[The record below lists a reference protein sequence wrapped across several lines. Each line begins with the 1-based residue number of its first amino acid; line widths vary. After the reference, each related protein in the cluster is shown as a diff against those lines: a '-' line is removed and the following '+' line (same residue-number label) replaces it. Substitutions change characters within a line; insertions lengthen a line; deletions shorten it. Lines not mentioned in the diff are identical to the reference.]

1 MDSDSFVEPE
11 VAPVSATFSPQTL
24 AAASLLF
31 AVVVLGFV
39 LLCTRRKSR
48 SAGQHLLLVGPP
60 DAGKTAILS
69 SLAYKQTLPSHT
81 SLQTNSSVIALAGAK
96 KTVAVVDIPGH
107 PRLRNQLNEHV
118 SDAKAIAFVVDS
130 STISRNGPAVAEHLH
145 VVLNAITSLPPSQVL
160 PTLIILAH
168 KSDLVKAGSSSTTP
182 AAQAVNRV
190 KTILERELEKRRV
203 AQSGGVGVE
212 GLGEEGERTE
222 MGGLECTGEKGI
234 FQFDTWEGGE
244 VVFLGTSTKVADEK
258 SGLDS
263 LEEPATRKRHELYNP
278 TDDHFDEEEFNSTP
292 VPFGRTGG
300 GHGLFGAFGQSS
312 DSPTTTPTPGFDRGA
327 FFPSHSRGDSVAS
340 EDSGHS
346 ISTRYTSKTSTPFAH
361 STQSSI
367 AAPSGFTKK
376 TSFASIRAA
385 FKSGAKSS
393 DPPPVPH
400 IENQAYPALKN
411 PFNRSTTSL
420 NHTSR
425 NNSTVTTSPPYNRP
439 TTPGSNDG
447 RYTPRGSAPSR
458 TRGHGYAKSN
468 HSQTGSIFQ
477 YSDGG
482 SDYGNAAAY
491 SSSPPPVPR
500 MPQAFGAA
508 MRSETP
514 DYEEDKVVMDPKTPS
529 DYALHA
535 VFIRF
540 AASCEAKIDVFLKEP
555 FDHEPLL
562 ADFMGPGV
570 DPKFDDILDSLG
582 KIAQKHTKAVV
593 DSIMRWRRS
602 QTENVGSDVIRTHT
616 LSPSPAR
623 VRMNDVPALLNERKS
638 LASIYVM
645 CRALIAVLQS
655 ISKDALGET
664 MGYSLE
670 ETTFEQFRKP
680 DLKLLTQSANHR
692 TNAELYSTLL
702 GHLANIRFVSVTDRF
717 LAELGPVAQGQVP
730 KDLDM
735 KYENLVKGIN
745 HIQIKVWPPEA
756 FEEGAEF
763 LESLSKS
770 FVQAHGFRLKIAFA
784 DSLVKLLHPISKTA
798 QAETNNPQWAKAIEL
813 IYPRAREM
821 VTKPRYWNVAFPL
834 VITSLCAAP
843 QAYFLKNWI
852 SCFEMALSKV
862 KEKPYRIAVMN
873 GMLRLIWTYLYR
885 CQESA
890 STTQTKLDTVL
901 RHFFPATR
909 MAVYPADDHLEPFI
923 YIAHFVLSRHF
934 EFGRDFCLEL
944 MQEPTIA
951 SSGSL
956 GNQLAPERTAIAI
969 QAILLSIHAIERDS
983 PTPTWP
989 TSVDFAA
996 FPSWEDYP
1004 SSSEF
1009 VPAGFLSKPG
1019 MQTFF
1024 DRCGSALVTIA
1035 ITCSN
1040 AVGQMSIFDEQ
1051 WSYARVN
1058 PAYEESHNFVIRR
1071 HPEGGTIA
1079 YSNALV
1085 PQISM
1090 LQTCFQSWPRCLHPN
1105 LPMAD
1110 AVDMLVRGIVH
1121 IEPLVGEVATAALKR
1136 FMADPAAATVVMER
1150 MTNFLFNPEH
1160 ITREGSGLKLLIN
1173 SPSLLNLWASLVDTW
1188 VADLLNRTPEALSA
1202 DETAILDC
1210 CNEIESGSLFLLS
1223 SETWTVHLVGSK
1235 VVRLLGQ
1242 LVAKFA
1248 SEPLSPSD
1256 PPVSFLPIVELLH
1269 GKGGDKSYLKGFD
1282 ELLDKPELDR
1292 LEQWSQSKRVDVAL
1306 RIAESNNEQDRK
1318 IWRRVFPIF
1327 MRICMEHSQS
1337 SIAGFRDTVVAA
1349 ATKYHPTIAHVAGL
1363 SSRAPAGLPNRAP
1376 AALEKGGSRLV
1387 RDNKLYIDQWHHWV
1401 KILCSTATLSE
1412 PHRAMA
1418 QIGRDHSRAP
1428 SDVNFERERL
1438 STTRGLFRYL
1448 TPFLDSEYTPFRD
1461 AAVLCISAFPSNAYS
1476 QLLDD
1481 LSLLAGR
1488 QFYDDP
1494 RSKAGPTL
1502 TVDQNILT
1510 PRQYHEEKFRPAAA
1524 ALGDRTRRQE
1534 RLYSAVARIYYLT
1547 AHYLQLQRSAGR
1559 QAALA
1564 HVLKFVRNTQA
1575 FLTATDM
1582 RDNYSL
1588 QRLRRY
1594 FCGTVER
1601 LFDGLAGLAD
1611 SDRFIPPNMHLSL
1624 YRLCEEWCQFGP
1636 QPEGVKQ
1643 RLILMQRA
1651 AASPSSAE
1659 MDGTSSVKYFQSET
1673 LLLSYAS
1680 IGALASLCQKAYFPS
1695 DLSSE
1700 SPVDRTPPEFL
1711 RPLSPHGVLDRLA
1724 AVLAADHAPTKTRGK
1739 KALRA
1744 LLSANTNDTA
1754 LLDDSLRRAVV
1765 LSDKPTASA
1774 IFFEVISDIVCAGE
1788 NHAFSFAQVVC
1799 LGLSNLCHPHLVIRR
1814 NAFNMIEAIHQQTAG
1829 LLTMSQFEASAVS
1842 QAPGTYVHAHR
1853 LISDFLAGEH
1863 PDQAASIL
1871 IQFAHW
1877 LAPLHHVPSVA
1888 NIPLFLLQ
1896 SLELWISNIELMSE
1910 DKTSFSRQGHSA
1922 LYHLM
1927 GLMLRFGKS
1936 HSEQMT
1942 LLWSRLVEPP
1952 RQSNGHATVRFL
1964 LEQSHKVGS
1973 TVFIECAANIVA
1985 SLCQTT
1991 VGRQIFEE
1999 LCSVIEPA
2007 RMLPTIEHKLTF
2019 PDADDMELWAELDAL
2034 FANDEPKISLG
2045 SAQFAWLFLA
2055 DIALQRYWELKPQLP
2070 VLLHAVFAH
2079 LDHRIPFVRTRAQR
2093 MLFQILRSWVP
2104 GYDELPDRA
2113 SYPNRTTLKA
2123 TILRLEKEAEAM
2135 YWKEDE
2141 TGIDVEPKMKWL
2153 SGEVVRLM
2161 LPLCPKLP
2169 EVWGSLALYWGTSCS
2184 IRATAFRSLQIYRA
2198 IMVGVTSADLALL
2211 LGRLSNTIAGPDDN
2225 IKAFTT
2231 EILRTMQVMVPDL
2244 PTSMLP
2250 QMFWC
2255 ACASLST
2262 TGEHE
2267 FSQTV
2272 RIIERLLPRL
2282 KLDDPATSELLLSQQ
2297 PIGWKGP
2304 EYLQPALL
2312 TGLRSSTTFDATM
2325 KILRTLTKVK
2335 DDRFVDPT
2343 KGRVRD
2349 LYTLALPCCL
2359 HAMNPDAT
2367 SDAALKEFAENIS
2380 VLAEQEGRQ
2389 SIQKIMNSFAK
2400 GHFRTRDDFLRQSVA
2415 SLREHYGTDYWTEI
2429 VTLLLGLVLNRLR
2442 WLRVSAMQIL
2452 KVLFQQRETRNPVEL
2467 LGSELLMPLLRL
2479 LETDLA
2485 PQALEVLEEPM
2496 TMSGGLPA
2504 KHVLRMSMHSRPLP
2518 KDVNSV
2524 ATVFGVPEP
2533 SGWCVVQ
2540 AETLRATCRSN
2551 MMAVFD
2557 TCSMPTRP
2565 SRIDFEPELE
2575 ALAASS
2581 PMQEDLGGLVQNLH
2595 DLTTFFQD
2603 DERSAEL
2610 ASSSSSSFTIPNR
2623 RLEARVAAILAKSI
2637 SSEAVNDVP
2646 QTPFRDVFRVGAV
2659 SPTEDSDEYSDSDSE
2674 LDAFVFDSFR
2684 TTPSAPNGSRL

>member
-1 MDSDSFVEPE
+1 M
-11 VAPVSATFSPQTL
+11 
-24 AAASLLF
+24 SLSESIQI
-31 AVVVLGFV
+31 
-39 LLCTRRKSR
+39 TI
-48 SAGQHLLLVGPP
+48 P
-60 DAGKTAILS
+60 D
-69 SLAYKQTLPSHT
+69 
-81 SLQTNSSVIALAGAK
+81 
-96 KTVAVVDIPGH
+96 
-107 PRLRNQLNEHV
+107 
-118 SDAKAIAFVVDS
+118 
-130 STISRNGPAVAEHLH
+130 
-145 VVLNAITSLPPSQVL
+145 
-160 PTLIILAH
+160 
-168 KSDLVKAGSSSTTP
+168 
-182 AAQAVNRV
+182 
-190 KTILERELEKRRV
+190 
-203 AQSGGVGVE
+203 
-212 GLGEEGERTE
+212 
-222 MGGLECTGEKGI
+222 
-234 FQFDTWEGGE
+234 
-244 VVFLGTSTKVADEK
+244 
-258 SGLDS
+258 
-263 LEEPATRKRHELYNP
+263 
-278 TDDHFDEEEFNSTP
+278 FDEDEFNSTP

-300 GHGLFGAFGQSS
+300 NGLFGAFGTGQ
-312 DSPTTTPTPGFDRGA
+312 DSPINATPSLGFDRAA

-346 ISTRYTSKTSTPFAH
+346 ISTRYTSKTTTPFAH

-385 FKSGAKSS
+385 FKSGAKAN
-393 DPPPVPH
+393 DAPPVPH
-400 IENQAYPALKN
+400 IDNQPYPVLKN

-425 NNSTVTTSPPYNRP
+425 GATSVTTSPPYHRP
-439 TTPGSNDG
+439 PTPGSSDG
-447 RYTPRGSAPSR
+447 RYTHRPPPSKA
-458 TRGHGYAKSN
+458 RGHGYAKST
-468 HSQTGSIFQ
+468 HSQTGSIFH

-482 SDYGNAAAY
+482 SDYAQSHAY

-500 MPQAFGAA
+500 MPNAFGAVH
-508 MRSETP
+508 RSETP
-514 DYEEDKVVMDPKTPS
+514 DYEDDKVVMDPKTPS

-570 DPKFDDILDSLG
+570 DPKFDDVLDSLG

-616 LSPSPAR
+616 QSPSPAR

-702 GHLANIRFVSVTDRF
+702 GHLANVRFVSVTDRF

-763 LESLSKS
+763 MESLSKS
-770 FVQAHGFRLKIAFA
+770 FIQAHGFRLKTAFA
-784 DSLVKLLHPISKTA
+784 DTLVKLLHPISKTA

-813 IYPRAREM
+813 IYPKAREM
-821 VTKPRYWNVAFPL
+821 MSKPRYWNVAFPL
-834 VITSLCAAP
+834 VITSLCVAP
-843 QAYFLKNWI
+843 QAYFLKNWVP
-852 SCFEMALSKV
+852 CFEIALSKI
-862 KEKPYRIAVMN
+862 KEKPYRIPVMN
-873 GMLRLIWTYLYR
+873 GMMRLLWTYLYR

-890 STTQTKLDTVL
+890 STTQTKLDNLL
-901 RHFFPATR
+901 RHFFPANR
-909 MAVYPADDHLEPFI
+909 VAVYPVDDHLEPFI

-934 EFGRDFCLEL
+934 EFGRDFCLDL

-951 SSGSL
+951 QSGNL
-956 GNQLAPERTAIAI
+956 GSQLAPERTAIAI
-969 QAILLSIHAIERDS
+969 QAILLSIHAIEKDS

-989 TSVDFAA
+989 SSLDFTN

-1009 VPAGFLSKPG
+1009 VPPAFLSKPG
-1019 MQTFF
+1019 MQGFF
-1024 DRCGSALVTIA
+1024 DRCGSALAIIA

-1051 WSYARVN
+1051 WSYARIN
-1058 PAYEESHNFVIRR
+1058 PAYEESHTFVIRR
-1071 HPEGGTIA
+1071 HPEGGTVA
-1079 YSNALV
+1079 YPNNLV
-1085 PQISM
+1085 AQISM
-1090 LQTCFQSWPRCLHPN
+1090 LQTCFQSWPRCLHPT

-1110 AVDMLVRGIVH
+1110 AVDMLVRGVIH

-1136 FMADPAAATVVMER
+1136 FMSDSSAATTVMER
-1150 MTNFLFNPEH
+1150 ITNFLFDPHH
-1160 ITREGSGLKLLIN
+1160 ITHEGSGLKLLIN
-1173 SPSLLNLWASLVDTW
+1173 SPSLLNLWVSLVDSW
-1188 VADLLNRTPEALSA
+1188 VGDLLGRTPESLAENEA
-1202 DETAILDC
+1202 AILDS
-1210 CNEIESGSLFLLS
+1210 CNGIESGALFLLS
-1223 SETWTVHLVGSK
+1223 SETWSIHTLGSK
-1235 VVRLLGQ
+1235 VIRLLGQ
-1242 LVAKFA
+1242 LVAKFS

-1256 PPVSFLPIVELLH
+1256 PPFSFLPIVELLH
-1269 GKGGDKSYLKGFD
+1269 GKGGDKSYLKGFE
-1282 ELLDKPELDR
+1282 ELLDKPELAR
-1292 LEQWSQSKRVDVAL
+1292 LEQWVQSKRVDIPL
-1306 RIAESNNEQDRK
+1306 RIADSNNEQDRK
-1318 IWRRVFPIF
+1318 IWRHVFPVF
-1327 MRICMEHSQS
+1327 MRICVEHSQS
-1337 SIAGFRDTVVAA
+1337 SIASFRDTVVAA
-1349 ATKYHPTIAHVAGL
+1349 ASKYHPTISHIAGL

-1376 AALEKGGSRLV
+1376 ATAEKDGPRV
-1387 RDNKLYIDQWHHWV
+1387 VKDNKLHIDQWHLWV
-1401 KILCSTATLSE
+1401 KVLCSTATLSE
-1412 PHRAMA
+1412 SHRAAMT

-1461 AAVLCISAFPSNAYS
+1461 AAVLCISSFPSGAYS

-1510 PRQYHEEKFRPAAA
+1510 PRQFHEEKFRPAAA
-1524 ALGDRTRRQE
+1524 AIGDRTRRQE

-1564 HVLKFVRNTQA
+1564 NVLKFVRNTQA
-1575 FLTATDM
+1575 FLTAAEM

-1601 LFDGLAGLAD
+1601 LFDGLAGLTD

-1636 QPEGVKQ
+1636 QAEGVKQ

-1651 AASPSSAE
+1651 AASPSTAE
-1659 MDGTSSVKYFQSET
+1659 TDGNESVKRFHTET

-1680 IGALASLCQKAYFPS
+1680 VGALASLCQKAYFPS

-1711 RPLSPHGVLDRLA
+1711 RPLSPHGVLERLA
-1724 AVLAADHAPTKTRGK
+1724 AILASDHTLTQTRGK

-1744 LLSANTNDTA
+1744 LLGANRNDTA

-1765 LSDKPTASA
+1765 LTDKPNSSS
-1774 IFFEVISDIVCAGE
+1774 ILFFEVISDIVCASDS
-1788 NHAFSFAQVVC
+1788 HAFTFAQIVC
-1799 LGLSNLCHPHLVIRR
+1799 VGLSNLCHPHLPIRR
-1814 NAFNMIEAIHQQTAG
+1814 NAFNMLEAMHQQTAG

-1842 QAPGTYVHAHR
+1842 RAPGTYVHAHR

-1863 PDQAASIL
+1863 PDQAAPIL
-1871 IQFAHW
+1871 AQFSHW
-1877 LAPLHHVPSVA
+1877 MSQFHNAPSVV
-1888 NIPLFLLQ
+1888 NVPLFLLQ
-1896 SLELWISNIELMSE
+1896 SLEFWISNIELMTE
-1910 DKTSFSRQGHSA
+1910 DKTSLSRQGHSA

-1927 GLMLRFGKS
+1927 ALMLRYGKS
-1936 HSEQMT
+1936 HSEQIT
-1942 LLWSRLVEPP
+1942 VLWSRLVEPP
-1952 RQSNGHATVRFL
+1952 HQSNGHAAVRFL

-1973 TVFIECAANIVA
+1973 TVFIDCAANIVA
-1985 SLCQTT
+1985 SLCQTG

-2007 RMLPTIEHKLTF
+2007 RMLPTIDHKLAF
-2019 PDADDMELWAELDAL
+2019 PDADDMELWADLDAL
-2034 FANDEPKISLG
+2034 FASEEPKISLG

-2070 VLLHAVFAH
+2070 VLLHALFAH
-2079 LDHRIPFVRTRAQR
+2079 LDHRIPFVRARAQR

-2104 GYDELPDRA
+2104 GYDELADRA
-2113 SYPNRTTLKA
+2113 SYPSRAALKS
-2123 TILRLEKEAEAM
+2123 TISRLESEAAAM

-2141 TGIDVEPKMKWL
+2141 TGVDVEPKMKWL

-2169 EVWGSLALYWGTSCS
+2169 ELWGSLALYWGTSCS

-2231 EILRTMQVMVPDL
+2231 EILRTMQAMAPDVE
-2244 PTSMLP
+2244 TAMLP

-2262 TGEHE
+2262 TEEHE
-2267 FSQTV
+2267 FSQTL
-2272 RIIERLLPRL
+2272 RIVERLLPRVDF
-2282 KLDDPATSELLLSQQ
+2282 DDASTAELLLSRQ
-2297 PIGWKGP
+2297 PMGWEGP
-2304 EYLQPALL
+2304 GFLQPVLL

-2325 KILRTLTKVK
+2325 KILRALTQVQ
-2335 DDRFVDPT
+2335 DNRLIDPT
-2343 KGRVRD
+2343 EGRVRD

-2359 HAMNPDAT
+2359 HAMNPDT
-2367 SDAALKEFAENIS
+2367 PNDPALKEFAENIS
-2380 VLAEQEGRQ
+2380 ILAEQEGRQ

-2442 WLRVSAMQIL
+2442 WLRVHAMQIL

-2524 ATVFGVPEP
+2524 ATVFGIPEP

-2540 AETLRATCRSN
+2540 ADTLRATCRSN

-2557 TCSMPTRP
+2557 TCSMPSRP
-2565 SRIDFEPELE
+2565 SRIDFEPEVE

-2581 PMQEDLGGLVQNLH
+2581 PLQEDLGGLVQNLH

-2610 ASSSSSSFTIPNR
+2610 PSFTIPNR

-2659 SPTEDSDEYSDSDSE
+2659 SPAEDSDEYSDSDSE
-2674 LDAFVFDSFR
+2674 LDAFIFDSSSIYR
-2684 TTPSAPNGSRL
+2684 SAPNGSSL

>member
-1 MDSDSFVEPE
+1 M
-11 VAPVSATFSPQTL
+11 
-24 AAASLLF
+24 SLSESIQI
-31 AVVVLGFV
+31 
-39 LLCTRRKSR
+39 TI
-48 SAGQHLLLVGPP
+48 P
-60 DAGKTAILS
+60 D
-69 SLAYKQTLPSHT
+69 
-81 SLQTNSSVIALAGAK
+81 
-96 KTVAVVDIPGH
+96 
-107 PRLRNQLNEHV
+107 
-118 SDAKAIAFVVDS
+118 
-130 STISRNGPAVAEHLH
+130 
-145 VVLNAITSLPPSQVL
+145 
-160 PTLIILAH
+160 
-168 KSDLVKAGSSSTTP
+168 
-182 AAQAVNRV
+182 
-190 KTILERELEKRRV
+190 
-203 AQSGGVGVE
+203 
-212 GLGEEGERTE
+212 
-222 MGGLECTGEKGI
+222 
-234 FQFDTWEGGE
+234 
-244 VVFLGTSTKVADEK
+244 
-258 SGLDS
+258 
-263 LEEPATRKRHELYNP
+263 
-278 TDDHFDEEEFNSTP
+278 FDEDEFNSTP
-292 VPFGRTGG
+292 IPFGRTGG
-300 GHGLFGAFGQSS
+300 HGLFGGFGTGQ
-312 DSPTTTPTPGFDRGA
+312 DSPTTVTPIDRGA

-346 ISTRYTSKTSTPFAH
+346 ISTRYASKPSTPFSH
-361 STQSSI
+361 STHSSI
-367 AAPSGFTKK
+367 AAPTGFTKK
-376 TSFASIRAA
+376 SSFASIRAA
-385 FKSGAKSS
+385 FKTGAKSS
-393 DPPPVPH
+393 DAPPVPH

-411 PFNRSTTSL
+411 PFNRSNTSL
-420 NHTSR
+420 NHSSR
-425 NNSTVTTSPPYNRP
+425 APSAVTTSPPYHRP
-439 TTPGSNDG
+439 ATPASK
-447 RYTPRGSAPSR
+447 TK
-458 TRGHGYAKSN
+458 GHGYAKSN
-468 HSQTGSIFQ
+468 HSQTGSIFH

-482 SDYGNAAAY
+482 SDYGPNPGY

-500 MPQAFGAA
+500 VPNSFGAVL
-508 MRSETP
+508 RSETP

-540 AASCEAKIDVFLKEP
+540 AASCEAKIENFLKEP

-562 ADFMGPGV
+562 VDFMGPGV
-570 DPKFDDILDSLG
+570 DSKFDDVLDSLG

-616 LSPSPAR
+616 QSPSPAR
-623 VRMNDVPALLNERKS
+623 VRLHDVPALLNERKS

-680 DLKLLTQSANHR
+680 DLKLLSQSANHR
-692 TNAELYSTLL
+692 MNAELYSTLL
-702 GHLANIRFVSVTDRF
+702 GHLANVRFVSVTDRF

-735 KYENLVKGIN
+735 KYENLVKGLN
-745 HIQIKVWPPEA
+745 HIQIKVWPPES

-784 DSLVKLLHPISKTA
+784 DILVKLLHPISKTA

-813 IYPRAREM
+813 IYPKAREM
-821 VTKPRYWNVAFPL
+821 VAKPRYWNIAFPL
-834 VITSLCAAP
+834 VITSLCVAP

-852 SCFEMALSKV
+852 PCFEMALSKV
-862 KEKPYRIAVMN
+862 KEKPFRVAVMN
-873 GMLRLIWTYLYR
+873 GMIRLLWTYLYR

-890 STTQTKLDTVL
+890 STTQTKLDTLL
-901 RHFFPATR
+901 RHFFPANR
-909 MAVYPADDHLEPFI
+909 VAVYPVDDHLEPFI
-923 YIAHFVLSRHF
+923 YITHFVLSRHF
-934 EFGRDFCLEL
+934 DFGRDFCLEL
-944 MQEPTIA
+944 MQEPAI
-951 SSGSL
+951 SQSGTLS
-956 GNQLAPERTAIAI
+956 NQLAPERTAIAI
-969 QAILLSIHAIERDS
+969 QAILLSIHGIEKDS

-989 TSVDFAA
+989 SSNDFTA

-1009 VPAGFLSKPG
+1009 IPPAFLAKPG
-1019 MQTFF
+1019 MQGFF

-1035 ITCSN
+1035 TTCNSS
-1040 AVGQMSIFDEQ
+1040 VGHMSIFDEQ
-1051 WSYARVN
+1051 WSYARIN
-1058 PAYEESHNFVIRR
+1058 PAYEESHNYAIRH
-1071 HPEGGTIA
+1071 HPEGGRVA
-1079 YSNALV
+1079 YPNSLV

-1105 LPMAD
+1105 LPMTD
-1110 AVDMLVRGIVH
+1110 AVDMLVRGVIH

-1136 FMADPAAATVVMER
+1136 FMSDSTAGTIVIGR
-1150 MTNFLFNPEH
+1150 LTHFLFDPQH
-1160 ITREGSGLKLLIN
+1160 IAREGSGLKLLIN
-1173 SPSLLNLWASLVDTW
+1173 SASLLNLWHKLVETW
-1188 VADLLNRTPEALSA
+1188 VNDLLGRTPESLAE
-1202 DETAILDC
+1202 DEAAILDC
-1210 CNEIESGSLFLLS
+1210 CNGVESGALFLLS
-1223 SETWTVHLVGSK
+1223 SEAWFIHSLGCK
-1235 VVRLLGQ
+1235 VIRLLGQ
-1242 LVAKFA
+1242 LVAKF
-1248 SEPLSPSD
+1248 SSDPLSPSD
-1256 PPVSFLPIVELLH
+1256 PPVSFLPLVELLQ
-1269 GKGGDKSYLKGFD
+1269 GKGGNKSYLKGFE
-1282 ELLDKPELDR
+1282 ELLDKPDIARLD
-1292 LEQWSQSKRVDVAL
+1292 QWVQSKRIDIPL
-1306 RIAESNNEQDRK
+1306 RIAESSNEHDRK
-1318 IWRRVFPIF
+1318 IWHHLFPIF
-1327 MRICMEHSQS
+1327 MRICMEHSHS
-1337 SIAGFRDTVVAA
+1337 SIISLRDTVVAA
-1349 ATKYHPTIAHVAGL
+1349 VNKYHPTISHVAGL
-1363 SSRAPAGLPNRAP
+1363 SSRSPAGLTNRTP
-1376 AALEKGGSRLV
+1376 GTVEKDGPRLV
-1387 RDNKLYIDQWHHWV
+1387 RDNKIHIDQWHVWV

-1412 PHRAMA
+1412 SHRAAMT

-1428 SDVNFERERL
+1428 SDMNFERERL

-1461 AAVLCISAFPSNAYS
+1461 AAVLCISAFPAGGYS

-1510 PRQYHEEKFRPAAA
+1510 PRQFHEEKFRPTAAA
-1524 ALGDRTRRQE
+1524 IGDRTRRQE

-1564 HVLKFVRNTQA
+1564 NVLKFVRNTQA
-1575 FLTATDM
+1575 FLTAADM

-1601 LFDGLAGLAD
+1601 LFDGLAGLTD

-1636 QPEGVKQ
+1636 QAEGVKQ
-1643 RLILMQRA
+1643 RFILMQRA
-1651 AASPSSAE
+1651 AASPSSV
-1659 MDGTSSVKYFQSET
+1659 DLDSSQSATRFQTET
-1673 LLLSYAS
+1673 LLLSQAS
-1680 IGALASLCQKAYFPS
+1680 VGALASLCQKAYFPS

-1711 RPLSPHGVLDRLA
+1711 RPLSAHGVLERFGAILSS
-1724 AVLAADHAPTKTRGK
+1724 DHGPTQTRGK

-1744 LLSANTNDTA
+1744 LLAANTNDSILIA
-1754 LLDDSLRRAVV
+1754 DSLRRAIV
-1765 LSDKPTASA
+1765 LTDRTNSSS
-1774 IFFEVISDIVCAGE
+1774 ILFFEVISEIVCDHD
-1788 NHAFSFAQVVC
+1788 NHAFTFAQIVC
-1799 LGLSNLCHPHLVIRR
+1799 LGLSNLCHPHLPIRS
-1814 NAFNMIEAIHQQTAG
+1814 NAFNMLEAIHQQTSG

-1863 PDQAASIL
+1863 PNQAAPIL

-1877 LAPLHHVPSVA
+1877 LAQLHNTSSVA
-1888 NIPLFLLQ
+1888 NVPLFLLQ
-1896 SLELWISNIELMSE
+1896 SLEFWISNIELMTE
-1910 DKTSFSRQGHSA
+1910 DKISLSREGHSA

-1927 GLMLRFGKS
+1927 ALMLRFGKS
-1936 HSEQMT
+1936 HSEQIT
-1942 LLWSRLVEPP
+1942 VLWTRLVEPP
-1952 RQSNGHATVRFL
+1952 HQSNGHATVRFL

-1973 TVFIECAANIVA
+1973 TIFIECAANIVA
-1985 SLCQTT
+1985 SLCQTS

-1999 LCSVIEPA
+1999 LCSVVEPA
-2007 RMLPTIEHKLTF
+2007 RMLPTIDHKLAF
-2019 PDADDMELWAELDAL
+2019 PDADDMELWADLDAL
-2034 FANDEPKISLG
+2034 FASDEPKISLG

-2055 DIALQRYWELKPQLP
+2055 DIALPRYWELKPQLP

-2079 LDHRIPFVRTRAQR
+2079 LDHRIPFVRGRAQR

-2104 GYDELPDRA
+2104 GYDELVDRA
-2113 SYPNRTTLKA
+2113 AYPSRTALKA
-2123 TILRLEKEAEAM
+2123 TISRLESEAASM

-2141 TGIDVEPKMKWL
+2141 GGVDVEPKMKWL

-2169 EVWGSLALYWGTSCS
+2169 ELWGSLALYWGTSCS

-2231 EILRTMQVMVPDL
+2231 EILRTMYAMVPDVEK
-2244 PTSMLP
+2244 TMLP
-2250 QMFWC
+2250 QMFWSTC
-2255 ACASLST
+2255 AALST
-2262 TGEHE
+2262 TEEHE
-2267 FSQTV
+2267 FSQTL
-2272 RIIERLLPRL
+2272 RILERLLPRINF
-2282 KLDDPATSELLLSQQ
+2282 DDPSTAELLLSQQ
-2297 PIGWKGP
+2297 PMGWEGP
-2304 EYLQPALL
+2304 EFLQPVLL

-2325 KILRTLTKVK
+2325 RTLRALTQAQ
-2335 DDRFVDPT
+2335 DDRIIDPT
-2343 KGRVRD
+2343 TGRVRD

-2359 HAMNPDAT
+2359 HAMNPDT
-2367 SDAALKEFAENIS
+2367 PNDPELKEFAENIS

-2429 VTLLLGLVLNRLR
+2429 VTLLLGLVLNRQR
-2442 WLRVSAMQIL
+2442 WLRVHAMQIL
-2452 KVLFQQRETRNPVEL
+2452 KVLFQQRETREL

-2504 KHVLRMSMHSRPLP
+2504 KHVLRMSMHARSLH
-2518 KDVNSV
+2518 KDVNSA

-2533 SGWCVVQ
+2533 SGWCVVR
-2540 AETLRATCRSN
+2540 ADSLRATCRSN

-2557 TCSMPTRP
+2557 TCSMPSRP
-2565 SRIDFEPELE
+2565 SRIDFEPEVE
-2575 ALAASS
+2575 ALAAMS
-2581 PMQEDLGGLVQNLH
+2581 PLQEDLGGLVQNLH

-2603 DERSAEL
+2603 DEQSE
-2610 ASSSSSSFTIPNR
+2610 SFTIPNR

-2637 SSEAVNDVP
+2637 SSEAVNDLP

-2659 SPTEDSDEYSDSDSE
+2659 SPTEDSDDDSDSDSD
-2674 LDAFVFDSFR
+2674 LDAFIFDSAAIYR
-2684 TTPSAPNGSRL
+2684 AAPVRLMGQGYRQPL